1 MRRCSPLPSRW
12 HRYFI
17 TTFDARSS
25 GPHRCTNSN
34 CAFASASSG
43 VSRPLLSARSISM
56 LFCFYL
62 YPHASAPL
70 RAQCFRNW
78 LSVVSLAVPLLLLSQ
93 KCSWCVPECVCTLS
107 VDHSVS
113 VIQSSPEGLEE
124 GSQLLDG
131 SPPAVNYQIGARS
144 SSQSA
149 QPLPLLSPSTLLMTL
164 CRGKWFFGIMLF
176 NFVVSSFLSY
186 HLFIPLQ
193 QT

>member
-93 KCSWCVPECVCTLS
+93 KCSWCVPKMCLHPVCWPFSVCYSIFTRRFGGGIPAARWQPPCSKLS
-107 VDHSVS
+107 DRCEVK
-113 VIQSSPEGLEE
+113 LTK
-124 GSQLLDG
+124 
-131 SPPAVNYQIGARS
+131 RS
-144 SSQSA
+144 TSA
-149 QPLPLLSPSTLLMTL
+149 IAFPFYTADDSM
-164 CRGKWFFGIMLF
+164 
-176 NFVVSSFLSY
+176 
-186 HLFIPLQ
+186 
-193 QT
+193 